1 MILDKGYVKLINV
14 MGDDVDV
21 VNAARASFNRDVDHL
36 EEKDY
41 KLIQFLIKNKHDS
54 VLRHCTMTFEI
65 YAPLMI
71 ARQWWKHAVASSHL
85 DEQVGWNETSR
96 RYVIDEPEYHFPS
109 EWRAKADNVKQGSG
123 DPIEY
128 SRHIDDLYKDYI
140 EYADNLYYRLMDL
153 GVAPEQAR
161 LVLPA
166 NAMYVRWRWTTS
178 LQAAL
183 NFLELRLGHGAQ
195 NEITKYADAVGTY
208 VSAYFPVTTDAWFK
222 YRVIE

>member
-21 VNAARASFNRDVDHL
+21 VNAARASFDRDVDHL

-41 KLIQFLIKNKHDS
+41 KLIQYLIKNKHDS
-54 VLRHCTMTFEI
+54 VLRHCTMTFEV

-71 ARQWWKHAVASSHL
+71 KNQWIKHIVGSTHL
-85 DEQVGWNETSR
+85 DEQFGWNEMSR
-96 RYVIDEPEYHFPS
+96 RYVIDEPEYHFPA
-109 EWRAKADNVKQGSG
+109 EWRAKADNIKQGSG
-123 DPIEY
+123 EPIKDSE
-128 SRHIDDLYKDYI
+128 HIDELYQDYI

-166 NAMYVRWRWTTS
+166 YAMYVRWRWTTS
-178 LQAAL
+178 LQAVL